1 MSTTGGGR
9 AATAALDRPP
19 SLRRRH
25 SRSGSKGSTRDS
37 PDRQPG
43 TPRSTGAQGGPAS
56 SLLINQK
63 DRYRS
68 FRVRFASSIVLI
80 GSFLAII
87 YAGHVP
93 LMFMILGIQT
103 MMVKE
108 LYALATHAQ
117 RLRKPAGFTD
127 RRILPWYFFAVAA
140 FWMYIRFIKS
150 NLIVEI
156 TSSARLARMFGW
168 LLKRHTIISFYLYVV
183 GFVSFVLTLKKSLYV
198 YQFGQY
204 AWTHMILMVVFV
216 PSSFFVSNVFEGM
229 IWFLLPCA
237 LVIIND
243 IAAYL
248 AGFFFGRTPLIK
260 LSPKK
265 TWEGFVGGC
274 LGTVA
279 VSWYVAGIMSRFK
292 WLTCPRT
299 DLSIWQPMECTQVPD
314 TYQPQLIKLSDVQ
327 AELPD
332 LVNELL
338 GVVGSQLPAGW
349 ARAIAGFSFTAR
361 PMQIHAVFL
370 SVFASIIAPFGGYFA
385 SGFKRGF
392 KIKDFGDSIPGHGG
406 MTDRMDCQVVM
417 AVFSYIYYHS
427 YVARAGTTVAQVMDV
442 AMKLAPLQQLEVLE
456 RVSNLLVGQQYLPQ
470 SLADALASHARRA
483 LQER

>member
-1 MSTTGGGR
+1 MLLDAAHSAPLSSRLRLRCAPPVPPPRVTPKFGPR
-9 AATAALDRPP
+9 APLSNRPAP
-19 SLRRRH
+19 
-25 SRSGSKGSTRDS
+25 
-37 PDRQPG
+37 
-43 TPRSTGAQGGPAS
+43 
-56 SLLINQK
+56 QK

-93 LMFMILGIQT
+93 LMFMILGIQ
-103 MMVKE
+103 
-108 LYALATHAQ
+108 ARRRHA
-117 RLRKPAGFTD
+117 
-127 RRILPWYFFAVAA
+127 WAVRAA
-140 FWMYIRFIKS
+140 R
-150 NLIVEI
+150 
-156 TSSARLARMFGW
+156 
-168 LLKRHTIISFYLYVV
+168 
-183 GFVSFVLTLKKSLYV
+183 FVSFVLTLKKSLYV

-392 KIKDFGDSIPGHGG
+392 K
-406 MTDRMDCQVVM
+406 VVM